1 MPKFIIHFDFCGM
14 QDAMS
19 RLAEAVIEAEDQ
31 QDADEQFQK
40 LIENT
45 PGCSYFPF
53 FDVEEQDFLANAE
66 KEKKELAESYK
77 ESVRQTMERRG
88 R

>member
-1 MPKFIIHFDFCGM
+1 M
-14 QDAMS
+14 QDALS
-19 RLAEAVIEAEDQ
+19 RLDETVIEAEDQ